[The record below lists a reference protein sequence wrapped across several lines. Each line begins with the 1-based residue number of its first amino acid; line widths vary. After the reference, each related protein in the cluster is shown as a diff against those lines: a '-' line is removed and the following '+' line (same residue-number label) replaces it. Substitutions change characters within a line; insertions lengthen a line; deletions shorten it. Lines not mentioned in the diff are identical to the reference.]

1 MSEAALLAA
10 HAAGDAETMAR
21 LYADAAAASEG
32 EARAFLL
39 THAWVH
45 ALEAGDPRAPAL
57 EAALREM
64 GRA

>member
-10 HAAGDAETMAR
+10 HAAGDAARMAR
-21 LYADAAAASEG
+21 LYRAAARNAGG

-45 ALEAGDPRAPAL
+45 ALDAGCAWAGEVEA
-57 EAALREM
+57 ELRGM